1 MVEAKSG
8 LQARSGARARSVPCR
23 ARPGTEKLVAGVAKD
38 ATRAGVLAAVLKALG
53 HPDRLR
59 ILAFLLG
66 REEGSVSE
74 ICRKLDLAQ
83 AVASQQLAA
92 LRLHGLVRVRRD
104 GGFRRYAIALPVVGD
119 LVGCLARCYAEHGS
133 RLQHNVG

>member
-1 MVEAKSG
+1 MAIPRSKS
-8 LQARSGARARSVPCR
+8 QPKPRDVPCR
-23 ARPGTEKLVAGVAKD
+23 ARPGTGKLVAGVAKD

-66 REEGSVSE
+66 RKEGNVSE
-74 ICRKLDLAQ
+74 ICRQLDLAQ
-83 AVASQQLAA
+83 SVASQQLAA

-104 GGFRRYAIALPVVGD
+104 GGFRRYAVALPVVGD